1 MLELTVR
8 DFGPIK
14 SGTIALRPLTL
25 LIGPNNVGKSYLAL
39 LAYALTGPFTRP
51 GIDVPE
57 LPRLLW
63 RIGRRV
69 PGIAWPEDLEAVLT
83 ELAKRTTHV
92 RYEDFDDRTRETL
105 KMAIDRFA
113 HSAAS
118 ALSRELKRCFAS
130 EISELPR
137 RTDGGTFGLS
147 LHQAHPPLDLTLS
160 VAGRDIEVSL
170 TGWDLSGQEF
180 DFRELR
186 GLPGEAAAAVYGS
199 ALGRLFPFLFS
210 SAYYFPAA
218 RSGILQA
225 HRLLA
230 SALVAQASLVGIER
244 IEVPKLSGVVADFIG
259 NLLRLERRRRPAP
272 LASVAEFIESKVCK
286 GQVLMRPGE
295 GGFEYPEIYYRQH
308 EHNFPLHRASSMVSE
323 LAPIVLFLKY
333 VLAKN
338 DFLVIEEP
346 EAHLHPDNQRILARA
361 IVRLIRQGVR
371 VLITT
376 HSEYFLEQVSNFVR
390 FARSPEIRK
399 ERGYDEDEYLS
410 VEDVGAYLLRFEDDG
425 TGSVVHELSVTEEDG
440 IPGDEF
446 SRIIEELYDE
456 TAALERVTAGR

>member
-1 MLELTVR
+1 MLELTVQ

-14 SGTIALRPLTL
+14 SGTITLRPLTL

-39 LAYALTGPFTRP
+39 LAYALTGTFTRP

-69 PGIAWPEDLEAVLT
+69 PGITWPEDLEASLT
-83 ELAKRTTHV
+83 ELAKRTPHV
-92 RYEDFDDRTRETL
+92 RYEDFDDRTRDTL
-105 KMAIDRFA
+105 KKAIDRFV

-137 RTDGGTFGLS
+137 RTDGGTFRLS
-147 LHQAHPPLDLTLS
+147 LHQAQPPVDLRLS

-180 DFRELR
+180 DFREPR
-186 GLPGEAAAAVYGS
+186 GLPSEAAAAVYGS

-259 NLLRLERRRRPAP
+259 NLLRLERRRRPPPAV
-272 LASVAEFIESKVCK
+272 AAVAEFVECEVCK
-286 GQVLMRPGE
+286 GRVDLRPGE
-295 GGFEYPEIYYRQH
+295 GAFEYPEIYYRYH
-308 EHNFPLHRASSMVSE
+308 DYEFPLHRTSSMVSE
-323 LAPIVLFLKY
+323 LAPIILFLKY
-333 VLAKN
+333 VVNKH

-361 IVRLIRQGVR
+361 MVRLIRQGVR

-376 HSEYFLEQVSNFVR
+376 HSDYFLEQVSNFVR
-390 FARSPEIRK
+390 LARRPEVRN
-399 ERGYDEDEYLS
+399 ERGYGEDEYLS
-410 VEDVGAYLLRFEDDG
+410 AQDVGVYLLRFEDDG
-425 TGSVVHELSVTEEDG
+425 GSVVHELSVTEEEG
-440 IPGDEF
+440 IPAEEF
-446 SRIIEELYDE
+446 VRIAEELYDE
-456 TAALERVTAGR
+456 TAALDRVTAER